1 MSGGGSLALPSRM
14 LKVRTG
20 EGQEDISDGRCEQQ
34 CGRGTNL
41 VHCGSDQSWE
51 LLGGRMGRE
60 VEPWQGG
67 KEEPEPWDSGLPEV
81 DHDPGCTSGGRAS
94 SCVALETE
102 NKQTLPAPAPFSEDR
117 SE

>member
-67 KEEPEPWDSGLPEV
+67 KEEPELWDSGLP
-81 DHDPGCTSGGRAS
+81 
-94 SCVALETE
+94 AL
-102 NKQTLPAPAPFSEDR
+102 QR
-117 SE
+117 